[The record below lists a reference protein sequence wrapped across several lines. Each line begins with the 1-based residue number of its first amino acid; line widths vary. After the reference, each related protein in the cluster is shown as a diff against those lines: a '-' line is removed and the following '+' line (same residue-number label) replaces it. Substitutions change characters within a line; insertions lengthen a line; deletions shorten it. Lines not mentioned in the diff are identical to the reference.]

1 MNKSDFEKLKDINVF
16 YGAFRVPNH
25 GINLFIFIWGFAPRR
40 QNTFWHCSKKYS
52 KKSRKIIRHLI
63 FLGLLSQ
70 CNVSSNNYV
79 YKCCYEIYKI
89 TTSHLAFSLKYFA
102 SSKVHTML
110 S

>member
-52 KKSRKIIRHLI
+52 KKSRKINRRVIFHICYFCNFSSDENLIIALTKTINAKSDGSASNRYIR
-63 FLGLLSQ
+63 
-70 CNVSSNNYV
+70 
-79 YKCCYEIYKI
+79 
-89 TTSHLAFSLKYFA
+89 
-102 SSKVHTML
+102 
-110 S
+110 